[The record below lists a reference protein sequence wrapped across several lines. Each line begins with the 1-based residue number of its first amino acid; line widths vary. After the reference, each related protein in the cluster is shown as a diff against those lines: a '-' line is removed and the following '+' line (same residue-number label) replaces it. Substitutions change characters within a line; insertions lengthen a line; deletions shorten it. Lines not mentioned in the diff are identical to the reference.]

1 MSYFT
6 RAERETEPA
15 LDPFDDPVVYLST
28 YGIEAEL
35 VEVIGRLPEAA

>member
-1 MSYFT
+1 MSYFSRT
-6 RAERETEPA
+6 EPEPEPA
-15 LDPFDDPVVYLST
+15 LDPFDDPVFYLST